1 MARDSERVVNREDE
15 EVELMDYLV
24 VLWKRKWL
32 IIVGTFICAITAGIA
47 TFNMTKIYEVS
58 TSINVGRIEGRFV
71 EEGSIISE
79 RINSIPL
86 RKEIAQKLS
95 LPLKEISGEEF
106 FKISSGGDKD
116 TLILEIT
123 RETAEPSQAIKILGI
138 VDESVIQDHHS
149 EIEKARKTL
158 LDKIVINESKIAVT
172 QTQIEALKKE
182 ISERIAINKDKI
194 KDTESQIEAL
204 KKEIS
209 EKIAINGKWIEIKGQ
224 KQKALEKQL
233 VEIEE
238 EIRTLE
244 QLRDNIIKRELKE
257 VDVVGMVAYFND
269 LQARFNSAY
278 STRSQ
283 IIDQIP
289 SQIQS
294 YRADIAGLEARLIDL
309 NGLPFRIKSYNED
322 IAGLQARLT
331 NLDGLPLGIESY
343 KESIVTLQAK
353 LNEIRETEIINP
365 PHSSYYPVK
374 PQKKRILAI
383 AGALGFIVC
392 VFLAF
397 FLEYTERYR
406 ERKIKR
412 E

>member
-1 MARDSERVVNREDE
+1 MVQDNERVANREDE
-15 EVELMDYLV
+15 EIELMDYLV

-32 IIVGTFICAITAGIA
+32 IIVGTFICIITAGVVA
-47 TFNMTKIYEVS
+47 FKMSKIYEVS
-58 TSINVGRIEGRFV
+58 TFINVGRTEGRFV

-79 RINSIPL
+79 KINSISL
-86 RKEIAQKLS
+86 RKEIAHKLS
-95 LPLKEISGEEF
+95 LSLKEISGEEF
-106 FKISSGGDKD
+106 FKVSPKGNKN
-116 TLILEIT
+116 TLTVEIR
-123 RETAEPSQAIKILGI
+123 RETAKPDQAIKILEI
-138 VDESVIQDHHS
+138 VNENIIQSHHS

-158 LDKIVINESKIAVT
+158 LDKIAINESKIAVT

-182 ISERIAINKDKI
+182 ISEKIAINKDKI
-194 KDTESQIEAL
+194 KDTESQIETL

-209 EKIAINGKWIEIKGQ
+209 DKIAINEKRIEIKQQ
-224 KQKALEKQL
+224 KQKVLEKQL
-233 VEIEE
+233 AEIEE

-283 IIDQIP
+283 IIDEIP

-294 YRADIAGLEARLIDL
+294 YRADIASLEARLINLGELPFKIESYNEDIAALEARLID
-309 NGLPFRIKSYNED
+309 
-322 IAGLQARLT
+322 
-331 NLDGLPLGIESY
+331 LDGLPLGIESY
-343 KESIVTLQAK
+343 KESAVILQAK
-353 LNEIRETEIINP
+353 LDEIRETEIIDP

-383 AGALGFIVC
+383 AAVLGFIVC

-397 FLEYTERYR
+397 LFEYTEKYR
-406 ERKIKR
+406 ERKVKT

>member
-1 MARDSERVVNREDE
+1 MAQDNERVTSREDE
-15 EVELMDYLV
+15 EIELMDYLV

-32 IIVGTFICAITAGIA
+32 VMVGTFICLVTAGIVA
-47 TFNMTKIYEVS
+47 FNMTKIYEVS

-79 RINSIPL
+79 RVKSISL

-95 LPLKEISGEEF
+95 LPLEGISGEDF
-106 FKISSGGDKD
+106 FKVSTKGNKD
-116 TLILEIT
+116 TLTVEIK
-123 RETAEPSQAIKILGI
+123 RGTAKPDQAIKILEI
-138 VDESVIQDHHS
+138 VDENLLQGHQSK
-149 EIEKARKTL
+149 IEKARKTL

-172 QTQIEALKKE
+172 ETQVEALEKE
-182 ISERIAINKDKI
+182 LSD
-194 KDTESQIEAL
+194 
-204 KKEIS
+204 
-209 EKIAINGKWIEIKGQ
+209 KIAINENRIGIKNA

-233 VEIEE
+233 VDIEK
-238 EIRTLE
+238 EIRSLE
-244 QLRDNIIKRELKE
+244 QIRDNIIKRRLEE
-257 VDVVGMVAYFND
+257 VDVVGMVTYFND
-269 LQARFNSAY
+269 LQARLNSAY

-289 SQIQS
+289 SEIQS
-294 YRADIAGLEARLIDL
+294 YRADIAT
-309 NGLPFRIKSYNED
+309 
-322 IAGLQARLT
+322 LQARLT
-331 NLDGLPLGIESY
+331 NLDGLPLKIKSYNEGIATLQARFTNLDRLPLQIESY
-343 KESIVTLQAK
+343 KEDIATLQGQ
-353 LNEIRETEIINP
+353 LNEMRDTEVINP

-383 AGALGFIVC
+383 AAVLGFIVC

-406 ERKIKR
+406 ERKIKT

>member
-1 MARDSERVVNREDE
+1 MARNSERVTEREDE

-32 IIVGTFICAITAGIA
+32 IIVGTFICAIIAGIA

-86 RKEIAQKLS
+86 REEIAQKLS
-95 LPLKEISGEEF
+95 LPLKEISGEGF
-106 FKISSGGDKD
+106 FKVSPKGDKD
-116 TLILEIT
+116 TLTVEIK
-123 RETAEPSQAIKILGI
+123 RETAKPDQAIKILGI
-138 VDESVIQDHHS
+138 VDESMIQDHHS

-158 LDKIVINESKIAVT
+158 LDKIAINESKIAVT

-182 ISERIAINKDKI
+182 ISE
-194 KDTESQIEAL
+194 
-204 KKEIS
+204 
-209 EKIAINGKWIEIKGQ
+209 KIAINEKRIEIKGQ
-224 KQKALEKQL
+224 KQKALEEQL

-244 QLRDNIIKRELKE
+244 QLRDDIIKRELKE

-269 LQARFNSAY
+269 LQFRFNSAY

-294 YRADIAGLEARLIDL
+294 YRADIAGL
-309 NGLPFRIKSYNED
+309 
-322 IAGLQARLT
+322 QARLT
-331 NLDGLPLGIESY
+331 NLDGLSLGIESY

-365 PHSSYYPVK
+365 PYSSYYPVK

-412 E
+412 